1 LHTYRFV
8 VDLGADSEPFC
19 QDLLEF
25 HQQWVDPKVRRI
37 RLSVFGICN
46 TFPLQMPHLRVAGIK
61 HVYSCDPK
69 FLKHGFCDN
78 LTVKQVKEAL
88 QKHSATAELAEQ
100 VMHWFHKNTRGLG
113 PEAFKI
119 VSALDREVFG
129 AVIGA
134 RGDDRKSQVL
144 RAASKAS
151 DKLAVLKVQMPLCP
165 FAFVSTEQAPATAGT
180 SAAVSAL
187 APKIIRYVDGK
198 PVTTQDVVETKVVT
212 EKFGWGEFFDTKD
225 ASQSLQDEVDKAT
238 VMVALLRLS
247 ARLPKPDVALV
258 RGGEDKRLRVLA
270 DRDFEPERLVMAPLV
285 QGISR
290 LTNRTTQAWALRA
303 TVTRAEDSEAATVFI
318 VGGSSCPRP

>member
-1 LHTYRFV
+1 MDEEEPDACSVIQAAMNSKGTLFMLTHETHAFARLCSLASATAEAQLASASAAESVVEATRRQLRKTLPQYADDEGYLHMYRFV

-61 HVYSCDPK
+61 HVYSCDFK

-165 FAFVSTEQAPATAGT
+165 FRVGQHRTGT
-180 SAAVSAL
+180 RDCWDVGSGL
-187 APKIIRYVDGK
+187 GLGP
-198 PVTTQDVVETKVVT
+198 QDHPLRRRQT
-212 EKFGWGEFFDTKD
+212 GHDPGCGR
-225 ASQSLQDEVDKAT
+225 DE
-238 VMVALLRLS
+238 
-247 ARLPKPDVALV
+247 
-258 RGGEDKRLRVLA
+258 GG
-270 DRDFEPERLVMAPLV
+270 DRE
-285 QGISR
+285 I
-290 LTNRTTQAWALRA
+290 W
-303 TVTRAEDSEAATVFI
+303 
-318 VGGSSCPRP
+318 VG